1 MCIRHRETPEYL
13 MEKVAL
19 DDLIVDALVEEDTRS
34 RIRVLPDGIMVLLK
48 AMHLRGEDMA
58 RPEDMVSMRIWLGKD
73 KVITTR
79 EADVDP
85 ILEIASRLVQG
96 GGPDTPSAF
105 LADLIAEKTSST

>member
-34 RIRVLPDGIMVLLK
+34 RIRFFP
-48 AMHLRGEDMA
+48 MA
-58 RPEDMVSMRIWLGKD
+58 SWSCSKPCTCAAKTWHGPKTWFRCGSGLATD

-85 ILEIASRLVQG
+85 IRNR
-96 GGPDTPSAF
+96 
-105 LADLIAEKTSST
+105 